1 MTFPLDNSMT
11 EAQRDDGAVSVLSQ
25 PPKAWGEAR
34 TAYPRD
40 KTIAQLFEE
49 IADANAGRTALVCGS
64 TEITYSELN
73 SRANRLAN
81 ELRRLGVG
89 PERMVGCYVERS
101 TDAIVA
107 FLGILKA
114 GGAYVPLDPS
124 YPKERLEIMWR
135 EICAPVVIT
144 QRSLTASIDQPHVP
158 RLFVDEVSTEAGVIS
173 QEKPPAAGTATTLA
187 YVMYTSGS
195 TGQPKGVMVENR
207 AVVRLVRNTNF
218 CNFGPEETFL
228 QFAPLSFDAST
239 LEIWGPLLN
248 GGKLVLM
255 PPGAASLEDLGRT
268 VREQRITT
276 LWLTAGLFNVMVEQ
290 RLEDLRP
297 IRQLLAGGDVLSA
310 GHVRKVLESFPGIRV
325 INGYG
330 PTENT
335 TFTCC
340 HVMRAGDS
348 VPESVPIGRPIS
360 NTCVYILDE
369 NLSPVPMGTPGE
381 LFAGGDGVARGYL
394 NDSERTAEKFLRD
407 PFADESNARMYR
419 TGDLVRWRQD
429 GVVEFL
435 GRLDNQ
441 VKILGYRIEPGEI
454 EIVIRAHRGVSQ
466 ACVVPHTDT
475 SGSKRLVAYFT
486 ATGTTG
492 VSGQDLKR
500 FLSAKIPSYMVPAI
514 FLQVD
519 SFPLSPN
526 GKVDRA
532 ALPAPPAASEGSAT
546 GNGSANGIEQ
556 EILAVWKR
564 ILRLK
569 QVGLDDNFFDVGG
582 DSLLIIA
589 VQANLQKT
597 LQREIPITDLF
608 EFTTVRALGAHLGKP
623 QSKGPSFAGAEQ
635 QAQKQRDAF
644 ARERERRKGG
654 LS

>member
-1 MTFPLDNSMT
+1 M
-11 EAQRDDGAVSVLSQ
+11 
-25 PPKAWGEAR
+25 
-34 TAYPRD
+34 
-40 KTIAQLFEE
+40 
-49 IADANAGRTALVCGS
+49 
-64 TEITYSELN
+64 
-73 SRANRLAN
+73 
-81 ELRRLGVG
+81 
-89 PERMVGCYVERS
+89 
-101 TDAIVA
+101 
-107 FLGILKA
+107 
-114 GGAYVPLDPS
+114 
-124 YPKERLEIMWR
+124 
-135 EICAPVVIT
+135 
-144 QRSLTASIDQPHVP
+144 
-158 RLFVDEVSTEAGVIS
+158 
-173 QEKPPAAGTATTLA
+173 
-187 YVMYTSGS
+187 
-195 TGQPKGVMVENR
+195 
-207 AVVRLVRNTNF
+207 
-218 CNFGPEETFL
+218 
-228 QFAPLSFDAST
+228 
-239 LEIWGPLLN
+239 
-248 GGKLVLM
+248 
-255 PPGAASLEDLGRT
+255 
-268 VREQRITT
+268 TT

-310 GHVRKVLESFPGIRV
+310 RHVRKVLESFPGIRV

-360 NTCVYILDE
+360 NTRAYILDE
-369 NLSPVPMGTPGE
+369 NLSPVPVGTPGE

-407 PFADESNARMYR
+407 PFSDAPEPRMYR
-419 TGDLVRWRQD
+419 TGDWVRWRQD

-454 EIVIRAHRGVSQ
+454 EIAIRAHKGVSQ
-466 ACVVPHTDT
+466 ACVVPHTDA
-475 SGSKRLVAYFT
+475 SGAKRLVAYFT

-492 VSGQDLKR
+492 VSGQELKR
-500 FLSAKIPSYMVPAI
+500 FLAAKIPSHMVPAI

-519 SFPLSPN
+519 SFPLSAN

-532 ALPAPPAASEGSAT
+532 ALPAPPTASDGPAA
-546 GNGSANGIEQ
+546 GNGSANGIER
-556 EILAVWKR
+556 EIPRVWKR
-564 ILRLK
+564 ILRLE

-608 EFTTVRALGAHLGKP
+608 EFTTMRALGAHLGKS
-623 QSKGPSFAGAEQ
+623 QSKRPSVAGAEP